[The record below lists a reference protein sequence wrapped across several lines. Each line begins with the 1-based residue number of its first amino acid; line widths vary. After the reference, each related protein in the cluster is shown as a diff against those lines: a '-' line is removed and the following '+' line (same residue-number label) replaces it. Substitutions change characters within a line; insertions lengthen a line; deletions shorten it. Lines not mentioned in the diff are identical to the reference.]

1 MTSVAVRLFRPQD
14 VPIQAAGRSPLIAL
28 RSRRRKPARP
38 AARSA
43 IMTDLNIRFHRLVAH
58 RIQRALDDCDSVE
71 HAGDAASKS
80 RREHLKWLV
89 TRARARVAEAEG
101 RRRYPQ
107 PNRVS

>member
-43 IMTDLNIRFHRLVAH
+43 IMTDLNIRFHRLVAIASSA
-58 RIQRALDDCDSVE
+58 RSTTAILSSTLGTQRP
-71 HAGDAASKS
+71 
-80 RREHLKWLV
+80 
-89 TRARARVAEAEG
+89 RADG
-101 RRRYPQ
+101 
-107 PNRVS
+107 NTLSGW